1 MNCLLNEGRPKIA
14 NKNRRSKDLT
24 KSIYKVVLRNQPSI
38 DANGLF

>member
-14 NKNRRSKDLT
+14 NKNRSKDLT

-38 DANGLF
+38 DANGVF